1 MSLKDLALS
10 ISLLSSILVVE
21 VVQDVEVGILVGT
34 EVEVRWRG
42 TEVEFRERVVGID
55 VALRVV
61 GVVIVGA
68 VVVGVVVV
76 GIVVAGVVFV

>member
-34 EVEVRWRG
+34 EVEFRWRG
-42 TEVEFRERVVGID
+42 TEVEFGERVVGID

-61 GVVIVGA
+61 GFVVVVGG
-68 VVVGVVVV
+68 VVVGVVDV
-76 GIVVAGVVFV
+76 GVVFV

>member
-1 MSLKDLALS
+1 M
-10 ISLLSSILVVE
+10 
-21 VVQDVEVGILVGT
+21 VGT

-42 TEVEFRERVVGID
+42 AEVEFGKRVVGID
-55 VALRVV
+55 VALRFV

-76 GIVVAGVVFV
+76 GVVVPGVVFV

>member
-1 MSLKDLALS
+1 M
-10 ISLLSSILVVE
+10 
-21 VVQDVEVGILVGT
+21 VGT

-61 GVVIVGA
+61 GVVIVG
-68 VVVGVVVV
+68 VVVV
-76 GIVVAGVVFV
+76 YWFYCGTVVCLRVVLFYSI

>member
-1 MSLKDLALS
+1 M
-10 ISLLSSILVVE
+10 
-21 VVQDVEVGILVGT
+21 VGT

-42 TEVEFRERVVGID
+42 TEVEFGERVVVID

-76 GIVVAGVVFV
+76 GVVVDGVVFV

>member
-42 TEVEFRERVVGID
+42 AEVEFGKRVVGID

-61 GVVIVGA
+61 GVVVVEV
-68 VVVGVVVV
+68 VVVGVV
-76 GIVVAGVVFV
+76 FV

>member
-1 MSLKDLALS
+1 MSLEDLALS

-42 TEVEFRERVVGID
+42 TEVEFRERIVGID

-61 GVVIVGA
+61 GVVIVGV

-76 GIVVAGVVFV
+76 GVVVEGVVFV

>member
-1 MSLKDLALS
+1 MSLEDLALS
-10 ISLLSSILVVE
+10 ISRWSSILVVE
-21 VVQDVEVGILVGT
+21 IVQDVEVGILVGT
-34 EVEVRWRG
+34 EVEFRWRG
-42 TEVEFRERVVGID
+42 TEVKFGERVVGID

-76 GIVVAGVVFV
+76 GVVVV